1 MGAMPLQRETTAQR
15 TIWFVAAFSTV
26 IGEFEKLIKNLGD
39 DPNAAR
45 TDEMSSLVDQ
55 LVVGSERFGFSDVA
69 AAARAVLKRCQ
80 EDAAAAASTAA
91 AGPSLGQDL
100 RKLCSMMTSWSR
112 AHHDAKLRSTGTL
125 ANAGEGDSRLL
136 YVLANSSTATV
147 ALDQQLQA
155 AGWSVI
161 LSKTRAELELRLA
174 IRTPAAVLVDG
185 SITNAVHMIETVKA
199 RLDSN
204 IHKVYLSR
212 TDDLDLQ
219 FLATHAGA
227 SLCLSIDL
235 PEEELVERF
244 NNLMGFFRH
253 EAIRVLV
260 ICDREDRAQHYLTTL
275 EDGGCEARWLM
286 PSGSVVAEAVGLRPE
301 LLVVDLADPKLT
313 GFDFGAVMRQHAAFS
328 RLPFVYISAPPPADD
343 KRLVGLATG
352 TDDFLSPEVDELYLQ
367 RLVRARIVAAR
378 KLVMSSAVDP
388 LTGLL
393 GRDAFQ
399 RQFEVMVGML
409 SRSGGSLA
417 VAAVEVDGLLEIN
430 REHGYAAGDRI
441 LSRVAAAFSRRFRSS
456 DSLSRYVS
464 GRFVMALPGADA
476 DSARRVVD
484 EVRIRLQATTIKLDE
499 GNLAFTTSA
508 GIAGYRFKAGRG
520 EVPLYAAQLVES
532 AARALDRA
540 REQGGGR
547 SLMDSGR

>member
-1 MGAMPLQRETTAQR
+1 MLAMPLQRETSAQR
-15 TIWFVAAFSTV
+15 TIWFVAAFAPV
-26 IGEFEKLIKNLGD
+26 ISEFERLIKNLGS
-39 DPNAAR
+39 DPLAAR
-45 TDEMSSLVDQ
+45 SEEMCSLVDQ

-69 AAARAVLKRCQ
+69 VAARAVVKRFHDPA
-80 EDAAAAASTAA
+80 EAASRAEK
-91 AGPSLGQDL
+91 GSSLEQDL
-100 RKLCSMMTSWSR
+100 RKLCNMMTSWSR

-125 ANAGEGDSRLL
+125 ANAGDADARLL
-136 YVLANSSTATV
+136 YVLAKGSAAIES
-147 ALDQQLQA
+147 LDQQLQA
-155 AGWSVI
+155 AGWSVTQT
-161 LSKTRAELELRLA
+161 KTRAELELRLA

-185 SITNAVHMIETVKA
+185 SITNAVHVIETVKA
-199 RLDSN
+199 RLDN
-204 IHKVYLSR
+204 DIHKVYLSR

-219 FLATHAGA
+219 FLAMHAGA
-227 SLCLSIDL
+227 SLCLSVDL
-235 PEEELVERF
+235 PGEELVERF
-244 NNLMGFFRH
+244 NNLMGSFRH

-260 ICDREDRAQHYLTTL
+260 ICDREDRAQHYLKTL
-275 EDGGCEARWLM
+275 EDGGCETRWLR

-301 LLVVDLADPKLT
+301 LLVVDLTDAKLT

-352 TDDFLSPEVDELYLQ
+352 TDDFLSPEVDDDYLQ

-388 LTGLL
+388 LTSLL

-399 RQFEVMVGML
+399 RQFEIVVGIL

-441 LSRVAAAFSRRFRSS
+441 LSRVAAAFSRRLRSS

-476 DSARRVVD
+476 DTARRVVD
-484 EVRIRLQATTIKLDE
+484 EVRIRLQATTIQLDE
-499 GNLAFTTSA
+499 GELAFATSA
-508 GIAGYRFKAGRG
+508 GIAGYRFKPGRG